1 LPDGRRPRSSGSY
14 NPLVIPMLDRS
25 VAPLTSLRLT
35 VALLCAGLALVFV
48 GTLAQVHEGL
58 YQAQTRYFKSWFV
71 WKPTIGDSTWPIL
84 LPGGYLIGTLL
95 LANLLAA
102 HAARFKLTKKKI
114 GILLIHFGVILLLVG
129 QLLTD
134 AFSTESA
141 MRLAEGE
148 SRNYSQDF
156 RANELVV
163 IDSTDP
169 QHDEVVSIPERL
181 VATRKEIR
189 DEKLPFALRVLNYW
203 PNAALLRDP
212 ASSTLP
218 VPATS
223 GVGKG
228 LHLVPLAPTA
238 STEERDLPSA
248 VVEPVTP
255 HGSLGAWLV
264 SCELGA
270 RQEFRYRDRTYQL
283 ALRFKRYYK
292 PFSLQ
297 LLEFTHERYRGT
309 DTPKNFAS
317 RVRIRRPDSGEDR
330 ETLIYMNNPLRY
342 NGETYYQAGF
352 DPKNDSRVHKVTILQ
367 VVRNPGWLTPY
378 FSCALVFLGLL
389 VQFLTHLIGFAT
401 KWRNA

>member
-1 LPDGRRPRSSGSY
+1 
-14 NPLVIPMLDRS
+14 MLDRI
-25 VAPLTSLRLT
+25 VRALTSLRLT
-35 VALLCAGLALVFV
+35 VALLCAGLVLVFV

-102 HAARFKLTKKKI
+102 HAARFNLTKKKI

-212 ASSTLP
+212 ASSSVP

-255 HGSLGAWLV
+255 QGSLGAWLV

>member
-1 LPDGRRPRSSGSY
+1 
-14 NPLVIPMLDRS
+14 MLDRI
-25 VAPLTSLRLT
+25 VRALTSLRLT
-35 VALLCAGLALVFV
+35 VALLCAGLVLVFV

-212 ASSTLP
+212 ASSSVP

-255 HGSLGAWLV
+255 QGSLGAWLV

>member
-1 LPDGRRPRSSGSY
+1 
-14 NPLVIPMLDRS
+14 MLDRI
-25 VAPLTSLRLT
+25 VRPLTSLRLT

-401 KWRNA
+401 KWTNA

>member
-1 LPDGRRPRSSGSY
+1 
-14 NPLVIPMLDRS
+14 MLDRI
-25 VAPLTSLRLT
+25 VRALTSLRLT
-35 VALLCAGLALVFV
+35 VALLCAGLVLVFV

-102 HAARFKLTKKKI
+102 HAARFNLTKKKI

-212 ASSTLP
+212 ASSSVP

>member
-1 LPDGRRPRSSGSY
+1 
-14 NPLVIPMLDRS
+14 MLDRI
-25 VAPLTSLRLT
+25 VRPLTSLRLT

-102 HAARFKLTKKKI
+102 HAARFNLTKKKI

>member
-1 LPDGRRPRSSGSY
+1 M
-14 NPLVIPMLDRS
+14 IDRI
-25 VAPLTSLRLT
+25 VRPLTSLRLT

-378 FSCALVFLGLL
+378 FSCALVASGLL